1 MSSVLRG
8 GYKTTFDSLD
18 SQFPKTFKSETDE
31 YDYDSDSDIDGDEEG
46 DENLPNSASVP
57 GMPAAEKAGDVSPS
71 LDRDIRDIK
80 KSLLQ
85 PPKDET
91 EVDADVT
98 KQIPTLGRGQ
108 TLLMGNF
115 AFPTYVHRIIVVY
128 YTLLLASTA
137 SWKALLYYLCIGETN
152 FSPLKSQG
160 AAPAATSKSMFA
172 TAPPCSPKSMYRLA
186 DEVSFRRER
195 LLFLT
200 PPPYSLAS
208 TNSRRRQ

>member
-80 KSLLQ
+80 NHS
-85 PPKDET
+85 
-91 EVDADVT
+91 
-98 KQIPTLGRGQ
+98 
-108 TLLMGNF
+108 
-115 AFPTYVHRIIVVY
+115 
-128 YTLLLASTA
+128 
-137 SWKALLYYLCIGETN
+137 
-152 FSPLKSQG
+152 
-160 AAPAATSKSMFA
+160 
-172 TAPPCSPKSMYRLA
+172 CSPQRTRQKWTPMLQSRFLHLA
-186 DEVSFRRER
+186 EDK
-195 LLFLT
+195 
-200 PPPYSLAS
+200 PY
-208 TNSRRRQ
+208 